1 MPGDPPPPFDSRRP
15 DRPDTLTVLTRG
27 HWNPIVRPDGFVHLG
42 GWAFHETLS
51 TNQPAIVRTIALAGR
66 NNEPGRLTSGALA
79 PADQG
84 EGFGLEAG
92 GVWRRGWALAEWGER
107 RFDYATAPSIQF
119 DATSLSAGLFL
130 FGAKPSFSQKT
141 GSWTKTR
148 VASPVTDG
156 GPGAVELL
164 MRWEDVDLGVPTVGG
179 DGGAFTLGAN
189 WYLSDFSRLMLNVIR
204 WNTENRSGSYLGED
218 KGTSIVAR
226 AQVSF

>member
-1 MPGDPPPPFDSRRP
+1 MNR
-15 DRPDTLTVLTRG
+15 
-27 HWNPIVRPDGFVHLG
+27 
-42 GWAFHETLS
+42 A
-51 TNQPAIVRTIALAGR
+51 AIVRKDDRIVDEVGDRDLDQARIADDHEA
-66 NNEPGRLTSGALA
+66 GALTIESEI
-79 PADQG
+79 DLTRIRQ
-84 EGFGLEAG
+84 
-92 GVWRRGWALAEWGER
+92 RLATR
-107 RFDYATAPSIQF
+107 HHFFDYATAPSIQF

-218 KGTSIVAR
+218 EGTSIVAR